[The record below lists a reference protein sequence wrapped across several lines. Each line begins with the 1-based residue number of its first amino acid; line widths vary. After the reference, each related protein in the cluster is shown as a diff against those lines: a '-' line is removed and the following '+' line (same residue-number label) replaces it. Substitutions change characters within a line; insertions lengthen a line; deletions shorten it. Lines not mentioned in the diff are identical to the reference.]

1 MSGNDINTFLTI
13 IKEEKLDRVDL
24 DEISLNAAKD
34 LYDESNNTCAEL
46 GSSNDSDQFS
56 TALVEDFRSS
66 DQVLLKIKFVSCI
79 MSSTI
84 NEHN

>member
-34 LYDESNNTCAEL
+34 LYNESNCEI
-46 GSSNDSDQFS
+46 SSNKNSKNQRKVNS
-56 TALVEDFRSS
+56 K
-66 DQVLLKIKFVSCI
+66 KIITSPTQIKI
-79 MSSTI
+79 
-84 NEHN
+84 